1 LIDWSY
7 DLCTDQ
13 ERLLWARAS
22 VFSGG
27 LDLEAAEAVCAG
39 DGIAREEIIDLV
51 IGLVDKSVLIREE
64 HFATARYR
72 LLETIRQYGRE
83 RLAESGQEAE
93 LQRRHR
99 DYYRELSAQVR
110 TQLFGP
116 DQVAW
121 FARLR
126 LEHANLRTALE
137 YCFAEPADVRIGLGM
152 TTDLLY
158 HWITSYY
165 LGEGRGWL
173 DRGLAADTT
182 PGEVRARA
190 LWANSWLAIIQADPV
205 TATAMLEESRSLGE
219 QLGLD
224 SVLAY
229 VALYSGM
236 VAMSQGETEA
246 AVALYEEAVARHRAT
261 GDPVGLAL
269 ALIRLSLAYS
279 FLDDSARAISIGEE
293 SIAVCDAHGEG
304 WHKAYTMMALGIEV
318 WREGDTRRA
327 TSMERESLR
336 FNRSVDDPLGIGVN
350 LEVLAWIAATEE
362 QYPRAARLLG
372 IVQTA
377 WQAIGA
383 PLSGFGHLVH
393 YHDECESRTR
403 QALGTTAFRAAFEKG
418 ADLSYDEALAYAIE
432 EGMPAGAPSGTTG
445 QSSPLTRRETEI
457 AQLVAQG
464 MSNKQI
470 AVKLVIAQRTAE
482 GHVEH
487 ILNKLGFNSRAQI
500 AAQVGKQNRAT
511 GEEHPSG

>member
-1 LIDWSY
+1 
-7 DLCTDQ
+7 
-13 ERLLWARAS
+13 
-22 VFSGG
+22 
-27 LDLEAAEAVCAG
+27 
-39 DGIAREEIIDLV
+39 
-51 IGLVDKSVLIREE
+51 
-64 HFATARYR
+64 
-72 LLETIRQYGRE
+72 
-83 RLAESGQEAE
+83 
-93 LQRRHR
+93 
-99 DYYRELSAQVR
+99 
-110 TQLFGP
+110 
-116 DQVAW
+116 
-121 FARLR
+121 
-126 LEHANLRTALE
+126 
-137 YCFAEPADVRIGLGM
+137 
-152 TTDLLY
+152 
-158 HWITSYY
+158 
-165 LGEGRGWL
+165 
-173 DRGLAADTT
+173 
-182 PGEVRARA
+182 
-190 LWANSWLAIIQADPV
+190 
-205 TATAMLEESRSLGE
+205 
-219 QLGLD
+219 
-224 SVLAY
+224 
-229 VALYSGM
+229 
-236 VAMSQGETEA
+236 
-246 AVALYEEAVARHRAT
+246 
-261 GDPVGLAL
+261 
-269 ALIRLSLAYS
+269 
-279 FLDDSARAISIGEE
+279 
-293 SIAVCDAHGEG
+293 
-304 WHKAYTMMALGIEV
+304 MMALGIEV

-383 PLSGFGHLVH
+383 PLSGFGHLVR

-403 QALGTTAFRAAFEKG
+403 QALGTTAFLAAFEKG

>member
-1 LIDWSY
+1 
-7 DLCTDQ
+7 
-13 ERLLWARAS
+13 
-22 VFSGG
+22 
-27 LDLEAAEAVCAG
+27 
-39 DGIAREEIIDLV
+39 
-51 IGLVDKSVLIREE
+51 
-64 HFATARYR
+64 
-72 LLETIRQYGRE
+72 
-83 RLAESGQEAE
+83 
-93 LQRRHR
+93 
-99 DYYRELSAQVR
+99 
-110 TQLFGP
+110 
-116 DQVAW
+116 VAW

-137 YCFAEPADVRIGLGM
+137 YCFAEPADVRIGLSM

-173 DRGLAADTT
+173 DRGLAADTA

-190 LWANSWLAIIQADPV
+190 LWVNSWLAIIQADPV
-205 TATAMLEESRSLGE
+205 TATAMLEESSSLGE

-236 VAMSQGETEA
+236 VAMSQGKTET
-246 AVALYEEAVARHRAT
+246 AVALYEEAVARHRVA

-269 ALIRLSLAYS
+269 ALIRLSLAHS
-279 FLDDSARAISIGEE
+279 FLGDSALAISIGEE

-304 WHKAYTMMALGIEV
+304 WHKAYTMMALGIEI

-327 TSMERESLR
+327 TAMERESLR
-336 FNRSVDDPLGIGVN
+336 FSRSLDDPLGIGMN

-383 PLSGFGHLVH
+383 PLSGFGHLVN

-403 QALGTTAFRAAFEKG
+403 QALGTTAFLAAFEKG

-432 EGMPAGAPSGTTG
+432 EDIPAGAPSGTTG

-464 MSNKQI
+464 MSNKEI
-470 AVKLVIAQRTAE
+470 AAKLVIAQRTAE

-500 AAQVGKQNRAT
+500 AAQVGKQDRAT
-511 GEEHPSG
+511 REEHPSG